1 MFFTPSS
8 TQVIGTAQSEVFS
21 EIHAELWVIF
31 KYPNGAAVA
40 YKHTLPVT
48 YIRDWLE
55 VGNVLL
61 P

>member
-1 MFFTPSS
+1 MSFAPSS
-8 TQVIGTAQSEVFS
+8 AQVVVAAQSEVFS

-31 KYPNGAAVA
+31 KYSNRAAVA

-48 YIRDWLE
+48 HIRYWLE